1 MHRLWALVL
10 LFLVLGT
17 SCTSTE
23 APASSRV
30 EATPVATPTVTP
42 SPTPTPLPPFD
53 IGRAMDDIRALSVD
67 IGIREGGTPGERRA
81 AGWIRD
87 RLVEVGMEA
96 RLESFPVPQGGES
109 QNVVGAPPGF
119 EPAHGPYLLV
129 GGHYDSLRGPGAN
142 DNATGV
148 AVALEAV
155 RAGGTSLPLLFVA
168 FGAEERQPAP
178 GNPHHIGSIAFVEA
192 MTPAERENLVAYV
205 NIDMVGFGDTITLGR
220 LDVGPTEATDRLVR
234 LADELGIHAHER
246 VLPDWS
252 DHGTFLKAGLNA
264 GWLWTGE
271 DARFHSP
278 RDTFD
283 HVQPEAVERS
293 GRLALAALRS
303 YP

>member
-1 MHRLWALVL
+1 
-10 LFLVLGT
+10 
-17 SCTSTE
+17 
-23 APASSRV
+23 
-30 EATPVATPTVTP
+30 
-42 SPTPTPLPPFD
+42 
-53 IGRAMDDIRALSVD
+53 
-67 IGIREGGTPGERRA
+67 
-81 AGWIRD
+81 
-87 RLVEVGMEA
+87 MEA
-96 RLESFPVPQGGES
+96 RLEPFGVPQGGES
-109 QNVVGAPPGF
+109 QNVVGVPPGVD
-119 EPAHGPYLLV
+119 PAAGPYLLV

-142 DNATGV
+142 DNATGI

-178 GNPHHIGSIAFVEA
+178 GNPHHIGSLAFVEA

-234 LADELGIHAHER
+234 LAEELGIPARER

-252 DHGTFLKAGLNA
+252 DHGTFLKAGFNA
-264 GWLWTGE
+264 GWLWTGQ

-283 HVQPEAVERS
+283 HVQPDAVGRS